1 MMRVNKPTKTMWAC
15 VYQITPPLNNDAAS
29 EAGRV
34 VDQENEA
41 ARGEE
46 GSWVGRLIVEPGITR
61 ILVVSSSPEIR
72 GEFNRKLEAALEPL
86 RAVFSVTLPLA
97 LPEQPAS
104 P

>member
-1 MMRVNKPTKTMWAC
+1 MKVNDATKTMWAY
-15 VYQITPPLNNDAAS
+15 VYQITPPLSDDAAS

-41 ARGEE
+41 ARGGE

-72 GEFNRKLEAALEPL
+72 GEFNRTLEAALRPL
-86 RAVFSVTLPLA
+86 RAVFSMTLPLA
-97 LPEQPAS
+97 LPDQPAS